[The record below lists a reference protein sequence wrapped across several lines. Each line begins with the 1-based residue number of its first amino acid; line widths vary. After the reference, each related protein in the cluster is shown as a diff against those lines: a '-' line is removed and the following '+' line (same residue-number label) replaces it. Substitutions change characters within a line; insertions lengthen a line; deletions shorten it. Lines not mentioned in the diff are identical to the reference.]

1 MATVPADE
9 TAPAG
14 RVAADRPVPDGPG
27 AADRVA
33 RTIRRF
39 GLTGTLLMALG
50 SLGAG
55 ALPVPNP
62 LFGLRVLGLPIRNVT
77 VALTITYAGMG
88 MLVVAW
94 LWLGHRLRAHHRDG
108 AGRIGGRAVARTAAL
123 WGLPLAVAPPLFS
136 TDVYTYLGQ
145 EAISLRGLDPYAL
158 GPAQALG
165 VDDPLVRTI
174 PTIWQNTPAPYGP
187 LFLWVGRI
195 MIPFAEDDL
204 LLGVV
209 AHRALAL
216 AGLGLI
222 VWALLRLGRRFGAD
236 PAVVVWLGVANPMVL
251 FHLVSGVHNEALMLG
266 LMLAGLE
273 IGLGRSWL
281 AGAVLI
287 SAAAMVKLPA
297 ALALGFLGVALA
309 RRWGGPDARPWTRV
323 RHVLAAAG
331 LLGVVAAAV
340 SAGIGWASG
349 LGFGWVDTLGG
360 PNAYRSLLS
369 VTTVAGR
376 LGGGLGV
383 LAGLGT
389 HTDAVLVLTRAI
401 GGLLAGVIVVR
412 FLLAALAGRVDPLA
426 GLGAALGA
434 AVLFA
439 PVVHPWYLLWA
450 VLPLAATTQLPRWRA
465 GMVAA
470 SAVAAVL
477 VPPTGADFNFRPYQL
492 PMAILAGLAVLAF
505 AVLLVRMRVR
515 RPAPE
520 RVLEPA

>member
-1 MATVPADE
+1 VQ
-9 TAPAG
+9 
-14 RVAADRPVPDGPG
+14 DGPR
-27 AADRVA
+27 AAHRVA

-62 LFGLRVLGLPIRNVT
+62 LFGIRVVSLPIRNVS
-77 VALTITYAGMG
+77 VALAVTYAGMG
-88 MLVVAW
+88 MLVLAW
-94 LWLGHRLRAHHRDG
+94 LWLGHRLRTRWRDG
-108 AGRIGGRAVARTAAL
+108 PERIGARAVGRTAVL
-123 WGLPLAVAPPLFS
+123 WALPLAVAPPLFS

-158 GPAQALG
+158 GPAGALG

-187 LFLWVGRI
+187 LFLWVGKL
-195 MIPFAEDDL
+195 MIPFAQDQL

-209 AHRALAL
+209 AHRVLAL
-216 AGLGLI
+216 AGLALI
-222 VWALLRLGRRFGAD
+222 GWALLRLGRRFGAD
-236 PAVVVWLGVANPMVL
+236 PAVVLWLGLANPMVL

-297 ALALGFLGVALA
+297 AIALGFLGVHLA
-309 RRWGGPDARPWTRV
+309 RRWGGPQARPWTRV
-323 RHVLAAAG
+323 RHVVGAAG
-331 LLGVVAAAV
+331 LLGVVAVAV

-349 LGFGWVDTLGG
+349 LGFGWVDTLSG

-369 VTTVAGR
+369 ITTVLGR
-376 LGGGLGV
+376 LGGGMGT

-389 HTDAVLVLTRAI
+389 HTDAVLTLTRGI
-401 GGLLAGVIVVR
+401 GGIVAGVIAVR
-412 FLLAALAGRVDPLA
+412 FLLASLGGRVDPLA

-434 AVLFA
+434 AVLLA

-450 VLPLAATTQLPRWRA
+450 VLPLAATTQLPGWRA
-465 GMVAA
+465 GVVAA

-492 PMAILAGLAVLAF
+492 PMAILAGLAVLVV
-505 AVLLVRMRVR
+505 AVLLLRLATR
-515 RPAPE
+515 RGPAE
-520 RVLEPA
+520 RRTPG

>member
-1 MATVPADE
+1 MDEAVCPGTTV
-9 TAPAG
+9 
-14 RVAADRPVPDGPG
+14 
-27 AADRVA
+27 

-39 GLTGTLLMALG
+39 GLTGALLMAVG

-62 LFGLRVLGLPIRNVT
+62 LFGLRVLGLPIRNVSA
-77 VALTITYAGMG
+77 ALAITYAGMG
-88 MLVVAW
+88 MLVIAW
-94 LWLGHRLRAHHRDG
+94 LWLGHRLR
-108 AGRIGGRAVARTAAL
+108 GGGVGVRSVARTAAL

-165 VDDPLVRTI
+165 IDDPLVRTI

-187 LFLWVGRI
+187 LFLWVGKA

-204 LLGVV
+204 LLGVI
-209 AHRALAL
+209 AHRVLAL
-216 AGLGLI
+216 AGLALI

-236 PAVVVWLGVANPMVL
+236 PAMVLWLGVANPLVL

-273 IGLGRSWL
+273 IGLSRSWL
-281 AGAVLI
+281 VGAVLI

-297 ALALGFLGVALA
+297 ALALGFLGIAMA
-309 RRWGGPDARPWTRV
+309 RRWACRRGAQAEQTEQAEQAEQAEGVPTPRV
-323 RHVLAAAG
+323 RDAAAAAG
-331 LLGVVAAAV
+331 LLGAVAAAV
-340 SAGIGWASG
+340 TVAIGWGSG
-349 LGFGWVDTLGG
+349 LGLGWVDTLSG
-360 PNAYRSLLS
+360 PNVYRSLLS
-369 VTTVAGR
+369 LTTVLGR
-376 LGGGLGV
+376 LGGGLGN

-389 HTDAVLVLTRAI
+389 HTDAVLALTRGI
-401 GGLLAGVIVVR
+401 GGLTAAVVCVAL
-412 FLLAALAGRVDPLA
+412 LLAALRGRVDPLA
-426 GLGAALGA
+426 GLGAGLAT

-450 VLPLAATTQLPRWRA
+450 VLPLAATPQLPRWRA
-465 GMVAA
+465 GVVAA

-492 PMAILAGLAVLAF
+492 PMAVLAGF
-505 AVLLVRMRVR
+505 AVLVLAVVLVRFAVPR
-515 RPAPE
+515 RPARE
-520 RVLEPA
+520 RVLEPV